1 MTMTAE
7 LPSAQGRILVI
18 EDDPSILLG
27 LRMNLGAEGY
37 EVGIAEDGKSG
48 LERVLSERW
57 DVVILDVML
66 PKLNGF
72 EVITHIRA
80 AGDDTPVLMLSAKSA
95 EADKVMGLELGAE
108 DYITKPFGIAEVL
121 ARIKVA
127 LRRRPRHLAMVPAS
141 GPAGEAAASAPASVP
156 PPEGA
161 ADEAKPLRFGEI
173 EIDPRTREVRR
184 DGALIEM
191 TATEFDILE
200 ALAAVDGAVLSRQAI
215 FERVWGPNHHGT
227 PRTIDNFMAQLR
239 QKLEPDSDRPKHL
252 VTVRG
257 VGYRLVK

>member
-1 MTMTAE
+1 MTMNVE
-7 LPSAQGRILVI
+7 VPAQAARILVV

-27 LRMNLGAEGY
+27 LRMNLAAEGY
-37 EVGIAEDGKSG
+37 EVGVAEDGRNG
-48 LERVLSERW
+48 LDRMLAERW

-72 EVITHIRA
+72 EIVRHLRA

-127 LRRRPRHLAMVPAS
+127 LRRKAR
-141 GPAGEAAASAPASVP
+141 
-156 PPEGA
+156 GA
-161 ADEAKPLRFGEI
+161 APQTAERSEPQGPDAIYRFGSI
-173 EIDPRTREVRR
+173 EINTRTREVHR
-184 DGALIEM
+184 DGALVDM
-191 TATEFDILE
+191 TMTEFDILE
-200 ALAAVDGAVLSRQAI
+200 TLARVDQAVLSRQQI

-239 QKLEPDSDRPKHL
+239 QKLEPDSERPQHL
-252 VTVRG
+252 LTVRG

>member
-1 MTMTAE
+1 MTLAAE
-7 LPSAQGRILVI
+7 RPAVAARILVI

-27 LRMNLGAEGY
+27 LRINLSAEGY
-37 EVGIAEDGKSG
+37 EVGIAEDGKTG
-48 LERVLSERW
+48 LERVTGERW

-72 EVITHIRA
+72 EVVRHMRA
-80 AGDDTPVLMLSAKSA
+80 QANDTPVLMLSAKSS
-95 EADKVMGLELGAE
+95 ESDKVMGLELGAE

-121 ARIKVA
+121 ARIRVA
-127 LRRRPRHLAMVPAS
+127 LRRRPRPPVATLEV
-141 GPAGEAAASAPASVP
+141 APSSD
-156 PPEGA
+156 ESDGA
-161 ADEAKPLRFGEI
+161 RMFGTI
-173 EIDPRTREVRR
+173 EINPRTREVHR
-184 DGALIEM
+184 DGALISM
-191 TATEFDILE
+191 TATEFDVLQT
-200 ALAAVDGAVLSRQAI
+200 LAVVDGAVLSRQEI

-239 QKLEPDSDRPKHL
+239 QKLEPDAERPQHL

>member
-1 MTMTAE
+1 MTIQAE
-7 LPSAQGRILVI
+7 VPVTRARILVV
-18 EDDPSILLG
+18 EDDPSISLG
-27 LRMNLGAEGY
+27 LRMNLSAEGY
-37 EVGIAEDGKSG
+37 EVGVAEDGRAG
-48 LERVLSERW
+48 LDRILAEGW

-72 EVITHIRA
+72 EVVRHMRS
-80 AGDDTPVLMLSAKSA
+80 AGSDTPVLMLSAKSA

-127 LRRRPRHLAMVPAS
+127 LRRRPRVQAVPEPKEPALAPY
-141 GPAGEAAASAPASVP
+141 
-156 PPEGA
+156 
-161 ADEAKPLRFGEI
+161 RFGDI
-173 EIDPRTREVRR
+173 EINTRTREVRR
-184 DGALIEM
+184 LGQLIEM

-200 ALAAVDGAVLSRQAI
+200 TLARANGSVLSRGQI
-215 FERVWGPNHHGT
+215 FESVWGPNHHGT

-239 QKLEPDSDRPKHL
+239 QKIEPDTDRPQHI

-257 VGYRLVK
+257 VGYRLSQ

>member
-1 MTMTAE
+1 MNTTAE
-7 LPSAQGRILVI
+7 LPASAGRILVI

-27 LRMNLGAEGY
+27 LRMNLATEGY
-37 EVGIAEDGKSG
+37 EVGIAEDGRAG
-48 LERVLSERW
+48 LERLLHEPW

-72 EVITHIRA
+72 EVVRHVRA
-80 AGDDTPVLMLSAKSA
+80 AGNQTPVLMLSAKSA

-127 LRRRPRHLAMVPAS
+127 LRRRPLPA
-141 GPAGEAAASAPASVP
+141 APLQVVDRERE
-156 PPEGA
+156 PPEV
-161 ADEAKPLRFGEI
+161 LRFGDI
-173 EIDPRTREVRR
+173 EMHTRTREVRR
-184 DGALIEM
+184 SGVLVEM

-200 ALAAVDGAVLSRQAI
+200 ALARVDGAVLSRQEI
-215 FERVWGPNHHGT
+215 FQRVWGPNHHGT

-239 QKLEPDSDRPKHL
+239 QKLEPDSERPKHL
-252 VTVRG
+252 ITVRG